1 MVGRENQWASDDRR
15 QTILVNDKKSTIDT
29 NEQAF
34 HTIAVSAQIYEFEI
48 TFWMSGDS
56 DSQENAFDDVCSATQ
71 INADLHTFQTN
82 NSFLFL
88 FSVIN
93 FDSVLN
99 NAHISLVV
107 RLQFHPRHRLDFS
120 FISDVAFLFSLW
132 TRKSIRNAILV
143 ARLSYAF
150 PSISNDDLSRSHFI
164 RSRSSFCSFMD
175 AHRTSCAV
183 SVSLSLE
190 SISNECINFKR
201 CSLMKFSRRPG
212 VNISVS
218 FHFSSSLK
226 IESNRI
232 RPHRKKIAS
241 WNIDFD

>member
-1 MVGRENQWASDDRR
+1 MWSWNYDKTIGNSDCRRLIKSTKQMVNWNSSNCKWSEEKINGRRMTDDRR
-15 QTILVNDKKSTIDT
+15 FLSTIR
-29 NEQAF
+29 NRRSIRSEQAF

-175 AHRTSCAV
+175 AHQDALFLFRFHLNRFLM
-183 SVSLSLE
+183 SV
-190 SISNECINFKR
+190 
-201 CSLMKFSRRPG
+201 
-212 VNISVS
+212 
-218 FHFSSSLK
+218 
-226 IESNRI
+226 
-232 RPHRKKIAS
+232 
-241 WNIDFD
+241 